1 MGAGGDEPLS
11 GIDESREPA
20 IAVVVVVDYDRI
32 SESRRRA
39 VVRRGIGGPP
49 ERPPPELASG
59 AESFPRYGVVGI
71 PLPRRVH
78 EKEEREK
85 ARVRNLGTRRE
96 REARRE
102 KARKVQIRVFSVTDT
117 IIKNKNKK

>member
-1 MGAGGDEPLS
+1 VGARGDEPLS

-20 IAVVVVVDYDRI
+20 IAVVVVVDDARV

-39 VVRRGIGGPP
+39 VVRRRIGGPP

-59 AESFPRYGVVGI
+59 TESVPRNGVVGI

-78 EKEEREK
+78 EKEKREK
-85 ARVRNLGTRRE
+85 ARVRNLGNRRE
-96 REARRE
+96 TRQRE
-102 KARKVQIRVFSVTDT
+102 KGRKVQIRVFSVTDT
-117 IIKNKNKK
+117 IIKNKN